1 MSYSEAQIPQ
11 FDVVFGRNLMAEAV
25 NFAHPPFLVVTMED
39 LWPVLRERFPPGC
52 EAYFVRSLE
61 REDLEAALPGVRRFE
76 SIIGAGGGQAI
87 DCAKYFSWRT
97 RLPLFQYP
105 TSLSVDAVFGH
116 RAGVRD
122 GGRVRYVGFAVP
134 ESVYVDYG
142 VIESA
147 PAMINRAGIGDVLCF
162 ITGVMD
168 WRYADDKGRCEAR
181 WPYDESLAQI
191 SLAKAEAVL
200 AALDDV
206 RDLTPKGVDLLV
218 SGLRW
223 GGASYHGAGWNPRH
237 IEGVEH
243 YVFYALEAATGQKF
257 LHGQAVGLGL
267 VAGCM
272 MHGAR
277 DEEMLTALH
286 RVGLDLRPQAMGD
299 DLGRCREGVARARGV
314 RAGGI
319 AALRDCPRLSGR
331 CRLLRAPALS
341 HPRAIRRLAGG
352 SGRAPCKLVNGICA
366 RLLQRVEGLKRP

>member
-1 MSYSEAQIPQ
+1 MSCSEAEFPQ
-11 FDVVFGRNLMAEAV
+11 FDVVFGRNLMTETV

-39 LWPVLRERFPPGC
+39 LWPWLEDRFPPGC
-52 EAYFVRSLE
+52 EAYFVHSLE
-61 REDLEAALPGVRRFE
+61 RSDLEAALPGLRRFE
-76 SIIGAGGGQAI
+76 SIVGAGGGQAI

-116 RAGVRD
+116 RAGVRE

-142 VIESA
+142 VIERA

-162 ITGVMD
+162 VTGVMD
-168 WRYADDKGRCEAR
+168 WRYADGKGRCEAH
-181 WPYDESLAQI
+181 WPYDESLARI
-191 SLAKAEAVL
+191 SLSKAEAL
-200 AALDDV
+200 LESLDDV
-206 RDLTPKGVDLLV
+206 RDLTPKGVALLV

-243 YVFYALEAATGQKF
+243 YVFYALEAATGRKF
-257 LHGQAVGLGL
+257 LHGQVVCLGL

-277 DEEMLTALH
+277 DEEMLAAVH
-286 RVGLDLRPQAMGD
+286 RVGLDIRPQAMGVTWND
-299 DLGRCREGVARARGV
+299 VTGALQGLAEFVREESLPY
-314 RAGGI
+314 GI
-319 AALRDCPRLSGR
+319 AHDFPVDAAFCERLR
-331 CRLLRAPALS
+331 
-341 HPRAIRRLAGG
+341 RRIEGKYGVWPG
-352 SGRAPCKLVNGICA
+352 SSADDSADL
-366 RLLQRVEGLKRP
+366 

>member
-1 MSYSEAQIPQ
+1 MSYSEAGIPQ

-39 LWPVLRERFPPGC
+39 LWPQFREHFPPGC
-52 EAYFVRSLE
+52 EAHFVRSLE
-61 REDLEAALPGVRRFE
+61 RKDLEAALPGVRRFE
-76 SIIGAGGGQAI
+76 SILGVGGGQAI

-116 RAGVRD
+116 RAGVRE
-122 GGRVRYVGFAVP
+122 GGRVRYIGFAVP
-134 ESVYVDYG
+134 ESVYIDYG

-147 PAMINRAGIGDVLCF
+147 PPMINRAGIGDVLCF

-168 WRYADDKGRCEAR
+168 WRHADRQGRCETR

-243 YVFYALEAATGQKF
+243 YVFYALEAATGRKF

-267 VAGCM
+267 VTGCL
-272 MHGAR
+272 MHGTR
-277 DEEMLTALH
+277 DEEMLSAVH
-286 RVGLDLRPQAMGD
+286 RVGLDIRPQAMGMSWD
-299 DLGRCREGVARARGV
+299 DVSGALHGLAEFVREESLPY
-314 RAGGI
+314 GI
-319 AALRDCPRLSGR
+319 AHDFPVDVAFCERLRRRIEAKYGAWPEDQARH
-331 CRLLRAPALS
+331 RAHS
-341 HPRAIRRLAGG
+341 
-352 SGRAPCKLVNGICA
+352 
-366 RLLQRVEGLKRP
+366 

>member
-1 MSYSEAQIPQ
+1 MSFSESGIPH

-25 NFAHPPFLVVTMED
+25 NFVHPPFLVVTMED
-39 LWPVLRERFPPGC
+39 LWPRFRDRFPPGC
-52 EAYFVRSLE
+52 EAFFVRSLE
-61 REDLEAALPGVRRFE
+61 RSALEAELPGLRRFE
-76 SIIGAGGGQAI
+76 SIIGVGGGQAI

-116 RAGVRD
+116 RAGVRE

-134 ESVYVDYG
+134 ESVYIDYG

-168 WRYADDKGRCEAR
+168 WRYADERGRCEAR
-181 WPYDESLAQI
+181 WPYDESLARI
-191 SLAKAEAVL
+191 SLAKAEAL
-200 AALDDV
+200 LGALDEV

-218 SGLRW
+218 AGLRW

-243 YVFYALEAATGQKF
+243 YVFYALEAATGTRF

-267 VAGCM
+267 VTGCM

-277 DEEMLTALH
+277 DEEMLAAVH
-286 RVGLDLRPQAMGD
+286 RVGLDIRPEAMGVTWD
-299 DLGRCREGVARARGV
+299 DVAGALRGLADFVREESLPYGVAHDFPVDYAF
-314 RAGGI
+314 
-319 AALRDCPRLSGR
+319 
-331 CRLLRAPALS
+331 
-341 HPRAIRRLAGG
+341 
-352 SGRAPCKLVNGICA
+352 CA
-366 RLLQRVEGLKRP
+366 RLRRRIEGTYGAWPEDSATPGARS

>member
-1 MSYSEAQIPQ
+1 MSWSEAQIPQ
-11 FDVVFGRNLMAEAV
+11 FNVVFGRNLLAEAV

-39 LWPVLRERFPPGC
+39 LWPSLRERFPPGC

-61 REDLEAALPGVRRFE
+61 RKDLEAALSGVRRFE

-116 RAGVRD
+116 RAGVRE

-134 ESVYVDYG
+134 ESVYIDYG

-147 PAMINRAGIGDVLCF
+147 PATINRAGVGDVLCF

-168 WRYADDKGRCEAR
+168 WRYADRQGRCEAR
-181 WPYDESLAQI
+181 WPYDESLARI
-191 SLAKAEAVL
+191 SLAKADAL
-200 AALDDV
+200 LDALDDV

-243 YVFYALEAATGQKF
+243 YVFYALEAATGRKF

-267 VAGCM
+267 ATGCM

-277 DEEMLTALH
+277 DEEILAAVH
-286 RVGLDLRPQAMGD
+286 RVGLDIRPQAMGITWD
-299 DLGRCREGVARARGV
+299 DVSGALHGLAEFVREESLPY
-314 RAGGI
+314 GI
-319 AALRDCPRLSGR
+319 AHDFPVDAAFC
-331 CRLLRAPALS
+331 
-341 HPRAIRRLAGG
+341 
-352 SGRAPCKLVNGICA
+352 
-366 RLLQRVEGLKRP
+366 EGLRRRIEGRYGVWPENQASNHGRS

>member
-1 MSYSEAQIPQ
+1 MSYSETDTPQ

-39 LWPVLRERFPPGC
+39 LWPRLRDRFPPES

-61 REDLEAALPGVRRFE
+61 RSDLEAELPGLHRFG
-76 SIIGAGGGQAI
+76 SIVGVGGGQAI
-87 DCAKYFSWRT
+87 DCAKYFAWRT

-116 RAGVRD
+116 RAGVRE

-134 ESVYVDYG
+134 ESVYIDYG

-168 WRYADDKGRCEAR
+168 WQYADRKGRCEAR
-181 WPYDESLAQI
+181 WPFDESLARI
-191 SLAKAEAVL
+191 SLTKAEALL
-200 AALDDV
+200 AAIDDV
-206 RDLTPKGVDLLV
+206 RDLTPSGVDLLV
-218 SGLRW
+218 AGLRW

-243 YVFYALEAATGQKF
+243 YVFYALEAGTGRKF
-257 LHGQAVGLGL
+257 LHGQAVCLGL

-277 DEEMLTALH
+277 DEEMLAAVH
-286 RVGLDLRPQAMGD
+286 RVGLDIRPEAMGVTWGD
-299 DLGRCREGVARARGV
+299 VNEALHGLAEFVQEESLPY
-314 RAGGI
+314 GI
-319 AALRDCPRLSGR
+319 AHDFPVDTVFCERLRR
-331 CRLLRAPALS
+331 CIEGKFGAWPE
-341 HPRAIRRLAGG
+341 G
-352 SGRAPCKLVNGICA
+352 SAAYRT
-366 RLLQRVEGLKRP
+366 RP